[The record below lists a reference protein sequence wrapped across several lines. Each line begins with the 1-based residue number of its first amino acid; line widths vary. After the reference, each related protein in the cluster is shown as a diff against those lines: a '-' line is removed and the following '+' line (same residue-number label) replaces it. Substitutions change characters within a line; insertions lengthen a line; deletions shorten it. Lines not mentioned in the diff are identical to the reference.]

1 MIAQTAQGPAFV
13 HAIAFDDL
21 GKERRARITSIA
33 VAVSVAAHMVVGY
46 YVYEARHAMTPPV
59 LVEPPTI
66 DVTRVPLPKPPPP
79 PRPKVPLPPKLH
91 VLTPRPP
98 VLAPPLQ
105 TATLPMRPALQP
117 THLIETPAVLS
128 PQAPPEP
135 PATAKPS
142 VITSP
147 DWLQRPGATEFSRY
161 YPGVAMDRDL
171 GGTVTLDCVVAVNG
185 QVRNCAVMAE
195 TPKGVGFGDAAKKLA
210 PYFRMSPQTRDGAP
224 VDGAQ
229 VHIPIRF
236 SLG

>member
-1 MIAQTAQGPAFV
+1 VIAQQALQPALV
-13 HAIAFDDL
+13 SAIEFDDR
-21 GKERRARITSIA
+21 GKERRARTTTIA
-33 VAVSVAAHMVVGY
+33 VAASVAAHLVVGC
-46 YVYEARHAMTPPV
+46 YVYEARHEIAPPV
-59 LVEPPTI
+59 TAEPPTI
-66 DVTRVPLPKPPPP
+66 TVTPTVLPPPPKPNTPPPP
-79 PRPKVPLPPKLH
+79 PRAH

-98 VLAPPLQ
+98 TIAAPIDIPSLPMAPAPTTHFIDTPPQLSPPAPP
-105 TATLPMRPALQP
+105 AAPV
-117 THLIETPAVLS
+117 ETR
-128 PQAPPEP
+128 
-135 PATAKPS
+135 PS

-147 DWLQRPGATEFSRY
+147 DWLQRPGPTEFSRY
-161 YPGVAMDRDL
+161 YPNAAMDRDL
-171 GGTVTLDCVVAVNG
+171 GGAVTLECLVAASG